1 MLVPAV
7 AFSDFILAIHILAVV
22 IAFGGM
28 FAYPLFFTA
37 ALRADPSV
45 VPWLLRT
52 MHTISRRL
60 INPGLL
66 VVLVAGIYLASDEHQ
81 WSSFYVGWGVIAVIA
96 LGALEGAIQI
106 PRGRKLAEVA
116 ERDLAA
122 TAVPGSG
129 SGGATRTTAQW
140 SPEFQ
145 AHYKVLQTVG
155 TIQGLIVIVTVFL
168 MATHAGR

>member
-1 MLVPAV
+1 MLISAV

-22 IAFGGM
+22 IAFGGT
-28 FAYPLFFTA
+28 FAYPLFFAA

-60 INPGLL
+60 LNPGLL

-122 TAVPGSG
+122 TAVAGSG

-145 AHYKVLQTVG
+145 AHSKVLQTVG
-155 TIQGLIVIVTVFL
+155 TIQGLIVVITVFL